1 MVFKHWLHYTL
12 YNITICQSCC
22 NPWFNIEM
30 SWPFIYIYISSLLLI
45 SLPYLLGLIFTWE
58 IEYQRKEI
66 LGAILK
72 KSLQVINFSAKLNCK
87 AKIQMLCSHKY
98 IRNHGFKNQN
108 GAIERY
114 TTNYWGYNFPNWL
127 MEALCSNHSL
137 NILLDDKIT

>member
-1 MVFKHWLHYTL
+1 MIFKHRLHYTL
-12 YNITICQSCC
+12 YNITMSVLL
-22 NPWFNIEM
+22 NPWFDIEIP
-30 SWPFIYIYISSLLLI
+30 WPYIYFFISSLLLI

>member
-1 MVFKHWLHYTL
+1 MIFKHRLHYTL
-12 YNITICQSCC
+12 YNITMSVLL
-22 NPWFNIEM
+22 NPWFDIEIP
-30 SWPFIYIYISSLLLI
+30 WPYIYFFISSLLLI
-45 SLPYLLGLIFTWE
+45 SLPYLLGLIFTQE

-72 KSLQVINFSAKLNCK
+72 KSSQVINFSAKLNCK

-98 IRNHGFKNQN
+98 IRNHGFENQN